1 VEERISMTNKIPHF
15 KFKCNSYTFMLLYAK
30 LSASSS
36 FDMIERP
43 SCSFG
48 NPMLLPISRQ
58 TDISLLFG
66 RQYKKSSS
74 PLPLNTS
81 VPFRYFNPWA

>member
-1 VEERISMTNKIPHF
+1 
-15 KFKCNSYTFMLLYAK
+15 MLLYVK

-36 FDMIERP
+36 FDKIERP
-43 SCSFG
+43 SSSFG

-58 TDISLLFG
+58 TDISLLSG

-74 PLPLNTS
+74 PLPLNTNAPSNISIFGHS
-81 VPFRYFNPWA
+81 VVLLTFLLWIVPLPKHGE